1 MNTTLIKKIMLK
13 VQNLESQ
20 IEEIERTIFE
30 ISANGYASATISSSG
45 GSKSYS
51 RLDLPKLESLLN
63 HLKNEKRQYQ
73 TFLSNGGNSM
83 LGGKIIHVYF

>member
-1 MNTTLIKKIMLK
+1 MLK

-30 ISANGYASATISSSG
+30 ISANGYYSATISSSG
-45 GSKSYS
+45 GSKSYT

-63 HLKNEKRQYQ
+63 HLKSEKRQYQ
-73 TFLSNGGNSM
+73 TFLSNGNSQ